1 MGTRY
6 QGTKPEI
13 DALNAYIKL
22 MRASESVT
30 ARSHALLPKDLTLS
44 QFGVLEVLLHCGPLC
59 QSELAG
65 KLLKSGGN
73 LTLIVDNLEKAGH
86 VVRQRDQEDR
96 RFITVSLTESGRAYI
111 ADLFP
116 KVAASITRELGSLS
130 AAEQFTL
137 GWLCKKA
144 GTGVANPPSSG
155 KSEQT
160 PVTASTSF
168 EVKAYSIP

>member
-1 MGTRY
+1 M
-6 QGTKPEI
+6 
-13 DALNAYIKL
+13 
-22 MRASESVT
+22 
-30 ARSHALLPKDLTLS
+30 
-44 QFGVLEVLLHCGPLC
+44 
-59 QSELAG
+59 
-65 KLLKSGGN
+65 
-73 LTLIVDNLEKAGH
+73 
-86 VVRQRDQEDR
+86 VRQRDQEDR

-144 GTGVANPPSSG
+144 GTGVANPSASG
-155 KSEQT
+155 KSEQI
-160 PVTASTSF
+160 PVTTGHSF

>member
-1 MGTRY
+1 MANRY
-6 QGTKPEI
+6 KGTKTET

-22 MRASESVT
+22 MRAAESVT
-30 ARSHALLPKDLTLS
+30 TRAHTVLPKDVTLS

-59 QSELAG
+59 QTDLAG

-73 LTLIVDNLEKAGH
+73 ITLIVDNLEKAGH
-86 VVRQRDQEDR
+86 VVRERSASDR
-96 RFITVSLTESGRAYI
+96 RFVTVSLTDSGRAFI

-130 AAEQFTL
+130 TAEQFTL

-144 GTGVANPPSSG
+144 GLGVP
-155 KSEQT
+155 T
-160 PVTASTSF
+160 PAGS
-168 EVKAYSIP
+168 